1 VGISGHEWLGDVW
14 RAGETHSTRLLTL
27 PTHREALQV
36 ELEYFAH
43 GGILHYVLRSLKR
56 KG

>member
-1 VGISGHEWLGDVW
+1 MDTPWSIRHLSRFDSLVAFS
-14 RAGETHSTRLLTL
+14 LLTL
-27 PTHREALQV
+27 PTDGEPLQV